1 MYTPEQA
8 EILAIQ
14 ALGYLAD
21 VHEELHRMM
30 MATGMDIEAIKQSTQ
45 SREGLAGLLDYICQ
59 DESILLG
66 FCEAVRIQPDEPMRA
81 LQALHE
87 QPDTGAA

>member
-21 VHEELHRMM
+21 TQEELQRMLT
-30 MATGMDIEAIKQSTQ
+30 ATGMDIEAAKQSMQ
-45 SREGLAGLLDYICQ
+45 SQEGLAGLLDYICQ

-66 FCEAVRIQPDEPMRA
+66 FCETLRIQADEPMRA

>member
-14 ALGYLAD
+14 ALSYLIDAQ
-21 VHEELHRMM
+21 EELQRMM
-30 MATGMDIEAIKQSTQ
+30 MATGMDTEALTQ
-45 SREGLAGLLDYICQ
+45 SAQSRDGLAGVLGYICQ

-81 LQALHE
+81 LHVLQK

>member
-14 ALGYLAD
+14 VLGYIAGTE
-21 VHEELHRMM
+21 EELQRLMM
-30 MATGMDIEAIKQSTQ
+30 TTGMDIEALKQNAL
-45 SREGLAGLLDYICQ
+45 SRTGLAGVLDYICQ

-66 FCEAVRIQPDEPMRA
+66 FCEAAKIQPDEPMRA
-81 LQALHE
+81 LQAL
-87 QPDTGAA
+87 QKSPDTGAA

>member
-14 ALGYLAD
+14 ALGYIAGSE
-21 VHEELHRMM
+21 EELQRLMM
-30 MATGMDIEAIKQSTQ
+30 TTGMDSEALKQSAQ
-45 SREGLAGLLDYICQ
+45 SRSGLAGILDYVCQ

-66 FCEAVRIQPDEPMRA
+66 FCETAKIRPEEPMRA
-81 LQALHE
+81 LHTLQKT
-87 QPDTGAA
+87 PDTGAA